1 MRLYGSET
9 GVDVKLVDGD
19 AADDIKLY
27 DSETSEGV
35 KLCIFPNSLTSLGLP
50 AHFG

>member
-1 MRLYGSET
+1 MRLYASKKSDGL
-9 GVDVKLVDGD
+9 KLFDGD

-35 KLCIFPNSLTSLGLP
+35 KLCLFPNSLTSLGLP

>member
-1 MRLYGSET
+1 MRLYASKT
-9 GVDVKLVDGD
+9 GDGAKLFYGD

-35 KLCIFPNSLTSLGLP
+35 KLCLFPNSLTSLGLP

>member
-9 GVDVKLVDGD
+9 GDGVKLFDGD

-35 KLCIFPNSLTSLGLP
+35 RLCLFPNSLTSLGLP